1 MFDIELENLTRELSV
16 RYDRVIDAM
25 NETSDLTDE
34 VLEAIELHDKQ
45 ARLVVSHLGKE
56 KGLKGNKMPN
66 IYSNDGELGFDFE
79 GIFITYPYVSEC
91 TRFPVDPVKYY
102 GLTEDQLEEFP
113 K

>member
-1 MFDIELENLTRELSV
+1 
-16 RYDRVIDAM
+16 
-25 NETSDLTDE
+25 
-34 VLEAIELHDKQ
+34 
-45 ARLVVSHLGKE
+45 
-56 KGLKGNKMPN
+56 MPN